1 MRTSR
6 CNVLIA
12 VSRSP
17 SVQKSRNSISP
28 RDSLMSPDA
37 VSLAD
42 RHESHSGTAM
52 GLVDPGTIARCSL
65 QYALNAVPIHRY
77 RSSLAK
83 TGQSIAA
90 VATTKLKVA
99 VAGNLTLT

>member
-1 MRTSR
+1 M
-6 CNVLIA
+6 LIV

-17 SVQKSRNSISP
+17 SLLKSRNSISL

-37 VSLAD
+37 VSPAD

-52 GLVDPGTIARCSL
+52 GLVDPGTTAKCSL
-65 QYALNAVPIHRY
+65 RCALNVVSIHRY
-77 RSSLAK
+77 HSSLEK

-90 VATTKLKVA
+90 AATTKPKGT
-99 VAGNLTLT
+99 VAGNSTVT

>member
-1 MRTSR
+1 M
-6 CNVLIA
+6 LIV

-17 SVQKSRNSISP
+17 SLLKSRNSISL

-37 VSLAD
+37 ASPAD

-52 GLVDPGTIARCSL
+52 GLGLVDPGTIARCSL
-65 QYALNAVPIHRY
+65 QCALNVVSIHRY
-77 RSSLAK
+77 HSSLEK

-90 VATTKLKVA
+90 AATTKPKGT
-99 VAGNLTLT
+99 VAGNSTVT